1 MFEGYLMHSSSPR
14 QPIVIFDGDCGFCNF
29 WVAFVLRHESGP
41 ELLFTPNASSFGR
54 SLCERYAIQGEP
66 ADTIIVISRD
76 GVLLRSDAVVFI
88 ARHLKPPA
96 RWLTAI
102 RFVPRPIR
110 DLGYRGIAT
119 IRRLLPF
126 AKNQCSFLPS
136 DKQARIIEEGVV

>member
-1 MFEGYLMHSSSPR
+1 MHNPSPC

-41 ELLFTPNASSFGR
+41 ELLFTPNASPFGR
-54 SLCERYAIQGEP
+54 SLCELYAIQGEVS
-66 ADTIIVISRD
+66 DSIVVVSQD

-96 RWLTAI
+96 RWLMAI
-102 RFVPRPIR
+102 RLVPRPLR
-110 DLGYRGIAT
+110 DLGYRCVAFV
-119 IRRLLPF
+119 RRSLPF
-126 AKNQCSFLPS
+126 AKNQCSLLPP